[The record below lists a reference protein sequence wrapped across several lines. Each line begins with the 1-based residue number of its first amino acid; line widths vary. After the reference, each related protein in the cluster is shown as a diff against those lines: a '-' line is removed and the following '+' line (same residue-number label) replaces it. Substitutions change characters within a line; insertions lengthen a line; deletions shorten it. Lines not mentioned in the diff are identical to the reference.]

1 MSKSKHQDLQPW
13 LDYFKMLQQYEAKGF
28 LEIKPQEH
36 EAYITRAA
44 LLTLIPEDVSSFKF
58 FDERSGKAERQV
70 SSEPT
75 DSKAAAAQLET
86 LNLKLETCVSAIR
99 AYAAYR
105 WAPAVGQQHPVDIND
120 PDAEIPVIP
129 IEELTAYLSQPFA
142 THIVKEDYPHDL
154 LLTLLL
160 QQKRTRYGRTKDV
173 IEVIDYTEQ
182 KTEEK

>member
-1 MSKSKHQDLQPW
+1 MSKNKHQDLQPW

-28 LEIKPQEH
+28 LEVKPQEH

-44 LLTLIPEDVSSFKF
+44 LLTLVPKVESFKF
-58 FDERSGKAERQV
+58 QD

-105 WAPAVGQQHPVDIND
+105 SAPAVGQQHPVDMND
-120 PDAEIPVIP
+120 PAAPLPDIPKA
-129 IEELTAYLSQPFA
+129 ELTAYLSQPFA

-160 QQKRTRYGRTKDV
+160 QQKRSWRTAWQTVDT
-173 IEVIDYTEQ
+173 IEAIDYTE
-182 KTEEK
+182 KSEE

>member
-1 MSKSKHQDLQPW
+1 MTKKKANLQPW
-13 LDYFKMLQQYEAKGF
+13 LDYFKMLQQYEQKGF
-28 LEIKPQEH
+28 LQMNPKEH
-36 EAYITRAA
+36 EAYVTRAA
-44 LLTLIPEDVSSFKF
+44 LLTLAGIDTEDVQSAAILSQP
-58 FDERSGKAERQV
+58 KALA
-70 SSEPT
+70 
-75 DSKAAAAQLET
+75 DT
-86 LNLKLETCVSAIR
+86 LSRLR

-129 IEELTAYLSQPFA
+129 IEELTAYFSQPFA
-142 THIVKEDYPHDL
+142 VHIVKEDYPHDL

-160 QQKRTRYGRTKDV
+160 QQKRTWYGRAKDV

>member
-1 MSKSKHQDLQPW
+1 MAKKRTNLQPW
-13 LDYFKMLQQYEAKGF
+13 LDYFRMLQQYEAKGF

-44 LLTLIPEDVSSFKF
+44 LLTLVGIDAEDV
-58 FDERSGKAERQV
+58 RS
-70 SSEPT
+70 
-75 DSKAAAAQLET
+75 AAVPQKLPNLADT
-86 LNLKLETCVSAIR
+86 LSRLR

-105 WAPAVGQQHPVDIND
+105 SAPAVGQQYPADMND

-129 IEELTAYLSQPFA
+129 IEELTAYFSQPFA
-142 THIVKEDYPHDL
+142 VHIVKEDYPHDL

-160 QQKRTRYGRTKDV
+160 QQKRSWRTAWRTVDT

-182 KTEEK
+182 KPQEQ

>member
-1 MSKSKHQDLQPW
+1 MAKKRTNLQPW
-13 LDYFKMLQQYEAKGF
+13 LDYLKMLQQYEQKGF
-28 LEIKPQEH
+28 LQMNPKEH

-44 LLTLIPEDVSSFKF
+44 LLTLAGIDAVDVQYAAVSPQPEALTATIS
-58 FDERSGKAERQV
+58 R
-70 SSEPT
+70 
-75 DSKAAAAQLET
+75 L
-86 LNLKLETCVSAIR
+86 R

-129 IEELTAYLSQPFA
+129 IEELTAYFSQPFA

-160 QQKRTRYGRTKDV
+160 QQKRSWRTAWRTVDT
-173 IEVIDYTEQ
+173 IEAIDYTEQ
-182 KTEEK
+182 KPQKK